1 MYSLLFY
8 KVKTKINQIG
18 IEKKKEERKE
28 DGKTERQKKED
39 GKEDNNTN
47 LSSSSFG
54 GIYIGN
60 DLAENR

>member
-8 KVKTKINQIG
+8 KVRTKINQIG

-28 DGKTERQKKED
+28 DT
-39 GKEDNNTN
+39 NIN
-47 LSSSSFG
+47 LSSTSFG

>member
-18 IEKKKEERKE
+18 IEKKEE
-28 DGKTERQKKED
+28 G
-39 GKEDNNTN
+39 NNIR
-47 LSSSSFG
+47 LSVNESSTSFG

-60 DLAENR
+60 DLDAKQDK